1 MIRDIER
8 GLVIARVSAGSPS
21 ASGDFSGVAKNCFL
35 IENGEI
41 KEALSETMINGNLAE
56 FLMNIKALSREVV
69 KDGSSVLPWVAI
81 EGVGIAGK

>member
-1 MIRDIER
+1 M
-8 GLVIARVSAGSPS
+8 
-21 ASGDFSGVAKNCFL
+21 